1 MELDLPMPPNCSAE
15 RPVVMLGD
23 NDQATRWTI
32 HGMVTTGNKSVRMNY
47 HWVQECVL
55 DGIVD
60 PRRVPTVDNSSDI
73 FTKNA
78 QRD

>member
-1 MELDLPMPPNCSAE
+1 
-15 RPVVMLGD
+15 
-23 NDQATRWTI
+23 
-32 HGMVTTGNKSVRMNY
+32 MNY

-73 FTKNA
+73 FTKTLNETDIKRLRPVLTGYA
-78 QRD
+78 KLPDIPDAPPT